1 VLRPG
6 IDGVMRPGTLSAA
19 DRSAAMLREARD
31 LSTDT
36 ISSYLSA
43 AGFDGIPSNGP
54 VILHAITSGARS
66 VVDLAKFLAI
76 PEQEMGKTINALAQH
91 GYVQYQTD
99 PPARGRALVIL
110 TERGRAANGVAMHGF
125 KAARWTDFPFRP
137 GDIVISTW
145 PKTGTTWAQMICAL
159 LIFQTPKLPAPLS
172 ELSPWPDLS
181 TISRDEVYAWL
192 AAQEHRRII
201 KTHLH
206 LRDISVDPRA
216 TYITV
221 GRHPLDSAL
230 SLYHQNN
237 NKVPRGADGTL
248 PRPEERPHP
257 SPSERDWLL
266 QWIDTAPGPHI
277 HYHYLAEMLRHLSAA
292 WTLRQ
297 EPNVVLMHYADLS
310 ANLAGEMRRLAARLD
325 ISVPEATWPDLV
337 QAATFKHMQANPD
350 RFVPSGIAMK
360 DNASF
365 FRSGVSG
372 EGRAL
377 LTGAELARYH
387 ARVAQLASPDMLAWL
402 HHDEGHG

>member
-6 IDGVMRPGTLSAA
+6 IDGVMRSETLSAA
-19 DRSAAMLREARD
+19 DRSTAILREARD
-31 LSTDT
+31 LSADT

-43 AGFDGIPSNGP
+43 AGFDDIPSNGP
-54 VILHAITSGARS
+54 FILSAITPGARS
-66 VVDLAKFLAI
+66 VVDLARTLGI
-76 PEQEMGKTINALAQH
+76 PEQEASKTIDTLAQH
-91 GYVQYQTD
+91 GYVQYRVA
-99 PPARGRALVIL
+99 PPARGRALVTL
-110 TERGRAANGVAMHGF
+110 TERGRAANDVAMQGF
-125 KAARWTDFPFRP
+125 RAARWADFPFRS

-145 PKTGTTWAQMICAL
+145 PKTGTTWVQMICAL
-159 LIFQTPKLPAPLS
+159 LIFQTTELPAPLS

-181 TISRDEVYAWL
+181 KISRDEVHAQL

-201 KTHLH
+201 KTHLP
-206 LRDISVDPRA
+206 LRDIPIDPRA

-230 SLYHQNN
+230 SFYHQNN
-237 NKVPRGADGTL
+237 NKVLGAADDTL

-257 SPSERDWLL
+257 SPSARDWLL

-277 HYHYLAEMLRHLSAA
+277 HYHYLAEMIRHLSAA
-292 WTLRQ
+292 WTLRH
-297 EPNVVLMHYADLS
+297 EPNVVLVHYEDLS
-310 ANLAGEMRRLAARLD
+310 ANLADEMRRIAARLD
-325 ISVPEATWPDLV
+325 ISVPETTWPDLV

-350 RFVPSGIAMK
+350 RFITSGIAMK

-365 FRSGVSG
+365 FRSGASG

-387 ARVAQLASPDMLAWL
+387 ARVAQLAPQDLLAWL
-402 HHDEGHG
+402 HRDERHS

>member
-6 IDGVMRPGTLSAA
+6 IDGVMRSETLSTA
-19 DRSAAMLREARD
+19 DRFNATLHEARV
-31 LSTDT
+31 LSADT

-43 AGFDGIPSNGP
+43 AGFEGIPSNGP
-54 VILHAITSGARS
+54 LILHAIASGTIS
-66 VVDLAKFLAI
+66 VVDLARTLGI
-76 PEQEMGKTINALAQH
+76 PEQETSKTINALAQH
-91 GYVQYQTD
+91 GYVQYRAT
-99 PPARGRALVIL
+99 PPARGRTLVTL
-110 TERGRAANGVAMHGF
+110 TERGQAADDVAMRGF
-125 KAARWTDFPFRP
+125 RAARWTDFPFRP

-159 LIFQTPKLPAPLS
+159 LIFQTLELPAPLS
-172 ELSPWPDLS
+172 ELSPWPDLVK
-181 TISRDEVYAWL
+181 ISRDEVYAQL

-201 KTHLH
+201 KTHLP
-206 LRDISVDPRA
+206 LRDVPIDPRA

-237 NKVPRGADGTL
+237 NKVLGPAGDTP
-248 PRPEERPHP
+248 PRPEEPPHP
-257 SPSERDWLL
+257 SPSARDWLL
-266 QWIDTAPGPHI
+266 QWIDTAPGPQI
-277 HYHYLAEMLRHLSAA
+277 HYHYLAEMLRHMSAA
-292 WTLRQ
+292 WTLRH
-297 EPNVVLMHYADLS
+297 EPNVVLMHYEDLS
-310 ANLAGEMRRLAARLD
+310 ANLAGQMRCLAARLG

-350 RFVPSGIAMK
+350 RYITSGITMK

-387 ARVAQLASPDMLAWL
+387 ARVAQLAPQDLLAWL